1 MKMLRRKSADMG
13 DKVMQFVAFS
23 NMNMERIERNS
34 PKAVAATQNVISGGG
49 SGRISPSGEPAFDAP
64 SLANA
69 IGNQPKPG
77 SFAAMMKAKQGGG
90 AAASGAAVMGGS
102 GGGIFKKYSF

>member
-1 MKMLRRKSADMG
+1 
-13 DKVMQFVAFS
+13 MQFVAFS

-69 IGNQPKPG
+69 IGN
-77 SFAAMMKAKQGGG
+77 
-90 AAASGAAVMGGS
+90 
-102 GGGIFKKYSF
+102 

>member
-13 DKVMQFVAFS
+13 DRVMQFVAFS
-23 NMNMERIERNS
+23 NMNLERIERNS
-34 PKAVAATQNVISGGG
+34 PKAVAATQNVLSGGG

-64 SLANA
+64 SLSNA

-90 AAASGAAVMGGS
+90 AAAPGNAAVMGGV
-102 GGGIFKKYSF
+102 GAGLFKK

>member
-1 MKMLRRKSADMG
+1 MG

>member
-69 IGNQPKPG
+69 IGN
-77 SFAAMMKAKQGGG
+77 
-90 AAASGAAVMGGS
+90 
-102 GGGIFKKYSF
+102 